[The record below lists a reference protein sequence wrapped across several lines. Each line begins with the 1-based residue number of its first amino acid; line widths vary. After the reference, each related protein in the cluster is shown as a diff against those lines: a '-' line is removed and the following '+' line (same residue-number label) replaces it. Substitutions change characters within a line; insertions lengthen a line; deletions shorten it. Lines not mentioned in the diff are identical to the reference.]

1 MKKASETL
9 KNELRN
15 LCDRGI
21 FPLFEIAVIDK
32 RTNEE
37 DWITFDI
44 EITGDHVK
52 ATHVALSEEEERSE
66 KIAFKAIEIQ
76 EGWNL
81 DAHLSD
87 LFDECQTAIIDS
99 EFFRLSDN

>member
-1 MKKASETL
+1 MNTPETL
-9 KNELRN
+9 KTELAH
-15 LCDRGI
+15 LCSRGI

-37 DWITFDI
+37 DWITFDV
-44 EITGDHVK
+44 EITETHVK

-76 EGWNL
+76 EDWNL
-81 DAHLSD
+81 EAHLSD
-87 LFDECQTAIIDS
+87 LLDECQTAIIDS
-99 EFFRLSDN
+99 EFFRLADD

>member
-15 LCDRGI
+15 LCSRGI

-44 EITGDHVK
+44 EITGDQVK
-52 ATHVALSEEEERSE
+52 ATHVALSEEEERSK

-76 EGWNL
+76 EDWDL
-81 DAHLSD
+81 AAHLSD